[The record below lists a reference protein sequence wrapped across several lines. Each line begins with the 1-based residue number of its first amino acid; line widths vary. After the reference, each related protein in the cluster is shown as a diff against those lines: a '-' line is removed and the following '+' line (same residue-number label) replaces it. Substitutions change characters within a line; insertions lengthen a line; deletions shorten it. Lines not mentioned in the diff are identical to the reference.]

1 MKPNRR
7 LVMKSTLALG
17 FCLASPAI
25 IRATPKRKLRLG
37 HPTGSDTAIGR
48 GASAFAEAVAR
59 LTENELSVE
68 LYPNNVLGSENDMT
82 KAVAQG
88 SLDMVHVGVASL
100 DKLGGEVLLADA
112 PYLFRDVHH
121 ARSCF
126 DGALGKH
133 CASIVKANNLI
144 ALAFAE
150 NGVRHM
156 TANKPIL
163 TPADLRG
170 LKLRTPTSPV
180 VEESFKALGASAAS
194 YPWAQLPE
202 ALASGRFDAQ
212 ENPIINILS
221 GKLYQWQ
228 SHLSLTGHIYAATIL
243 TISADVWDE
252 LGSDQRTALSQAA
265 LEGVRASRATSDTVD
280 RDGVAELQK
289 HGMTVIKDIDRAPFL
304 AQQHL
309 VTERLAGMFGTEQ
322 MKRIQALVA

>member
-1 MKPNRR
+1 MKIDRR
-7 LVMKSTLALG
+7 LVLKSSLAVG
-17 FCLASPAI
+17 YFLAAPAI
-25 IRATPKRKLRLG
+25 ARAAAARKFRLG
-37 HPTGSDTAIGR
+37 HPTGADTAIGR
-48 GASAFAEAVAR
+48 GAAAFANAVNR
-59 LTENELSVE
+59 MTNGQMLVE

-112 PYLFRDVHH
+112 PYMFEDIQH
-121 ARSCF
+121 ARNCF
-126 DGALGKH
+126 DGALGRH
-133 CASIVKANNLI
+133 CADVVRPNNLI

-163 TPADLRG
+163 TPGDLKG

-180 VEESFKALGASAAS
+180 VEESFKALGAAAAS

-202 ALASGRFDAQ
+202 ALASGRFEAQ

-228 SHLSLTGHIYAATIL
+228 SHLSLTSHIYAATIL
-243 TISADVWDE
+243 AISGDVWEE
-252 LGSDQRTALSQAA
+252 LGSDQRTVLTQAA
-265 LEGVRASRATSDTVD
+265 QEGVKASRATSDIVD
-280 RDGVAELQK
+280 HDGVAELQNR
-289 HGMTVIKDIDRAPFL
+289 GMTVIKDIDRTPFL
-304 AQQHL
+304 AQRHL
-309 VTERLAGMFGTEQ
+309 VAQRMAEMFGPDKV
-322 MKRIQALVA
+322 KRIQSLIS